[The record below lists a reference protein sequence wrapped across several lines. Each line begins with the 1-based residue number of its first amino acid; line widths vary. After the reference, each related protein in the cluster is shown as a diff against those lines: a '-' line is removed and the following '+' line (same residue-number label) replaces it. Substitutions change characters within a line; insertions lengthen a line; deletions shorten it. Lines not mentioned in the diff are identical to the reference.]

1 MWGGGEFNFDRNF
14 VLLTSYYRNK
24 KLVEDA
30 TATMIRGTAVRPEE
44 RRRKILESLQLV
56 FLITLNLR
64 EIVWALSIWLLGKS
78 PLTLRIL
85 LSAPLG

>member
-1 MWGGGEFNFDRNF
+1 M
-14 VLLTSYYRNK
+14 LLTSSYRNK
-24 KLVEDA
+24 KLAEDA

-56 FLITLNLR
+56 LIILNMR
-64 EIVWALSIWLLGKS
+64 EIVWALSIWLLGTS

>member
-1 MWGGGEFNFDRNF
+1 MLGREMLFYKCGEGENSIWEIYSPDGNF

-24 KLVEDA
+24 KLAEDA

-56 FLITLNLR
+56 FLITSNMR
-64 EIVWALSIWLLGKS
+64 EIVWALSI
-78 PLTLRIL
+78 
-85 LSAPLG
+85 